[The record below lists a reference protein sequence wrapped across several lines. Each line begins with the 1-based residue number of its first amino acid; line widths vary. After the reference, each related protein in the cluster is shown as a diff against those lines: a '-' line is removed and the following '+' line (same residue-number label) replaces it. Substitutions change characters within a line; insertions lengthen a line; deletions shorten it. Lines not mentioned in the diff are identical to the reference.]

1 MGPSPFVSSLNWLA
15 MSSLQVFCQGLL
27 AQPIE
32 TKCSFGR
39 VPPLTTGSASMT
51 AGLGSRQRIKAARS
65 TALKIEHSEEA
76 GQT

>member
-1 MGPSPFVSSLNWLA
+1 
-15 MSSLQVFCQGLL
+15 
-27 AQPIE
+27 
-32 TKCSFGR
+32 
-39 VPPLTTGSASMT
+39 MT